1 MTKATSTAGFDA
13 VHAARLIS
21 VQDRRARFLATGAMS
36 GGALRKLIL
45 TASVVAFASPYA
57 NPALAIDFTAGG
69 GTTAGSGNAI
79 AIGTTSH
86 AVQSGNSIAIGAAS
100 TTDGTD
106 AVAIGQLTH
115 ATGAVATAIGSNS
128 RATGNSATATGAA
141 SNANGATATATG
153 ANSFANG
160 ATASAFGQGS
170 HALSDAATAIGQ
182 GSTASDVGTT
192 AVGQGSASS
201 GINATATGQG
211 STANGASASAFGQ
224 GSQAVSDAATAIG
237 QASTA
242 SAVGATAVG
251 QGSAASGINAT
262 AVGIGASAAFNN
274 SAAFGSGATASAPNQ
289 IAVGT
294 ALNTYKLSGVA
305 SAASLSAQSG
315 PIKVVTTDAAGNLA
329 TAAFSGVSNSQ
340 DIATLQSNVS
350 TLQTQIRQA
359 FEGTAMAIA
368 LGGSALPADK
378 KFAFS
383 ANWGTFRGE
392 NAVGLSGQMR
402 LSQYVIMNGGVASGF
417 AQGGVGGRAGLT
429 VAW

>member
-1 MTKATSTAGFDA
+1 MMKANSTANSEA

-21 VQDRRARFLATGAMS
+21 VQNRRTRFLATGAMS
-36 GGALRKLIL
+36 GGALRKLML
-45 TASVVAFASPYA
+45 TASVVAFASLHA
-57 NPALAIDFTAGG
+57 NPASAGDFVAGG
-69 GTTAGSGNAI
+69 GTTTPSGNAI
-79 AIGTTSH
+79 AIGTTAH

-100 TTDGTD
+100 TTDGSN

-115 ATGAVATAIGSNS
+115 ATGDVATAIGSNS
-128 RATGNSATATGAA
+128 RATGLGATAIGGASQANGAAATATGRSSFANGASATATGQA
-141 SNANGATATATG
+141 STADGT
-153 ANSFANG
+153 
-160 ATASAFGQGS
+160 TASAFGQGS
-170 HALSDAATAIGQ
+170 QAVSDAATAIGQ
-182 GSTASDVGTT
+182 ASTASAVGAT
-192 AVGQGSASS
+192 AVGQGSAAS
-201 GINATATGQG
+201 GTT
-211 STANGASASAFGQ
+211 ASAFGQ

-294 ALNTYKLSGVA
+294 TLNTYKLSGVA

-402 LSQYVIMNGGVASGF
+402 LSQYVVMNGGVASGF

>member
-1 MTKATSTAGFDA
+1 MMKANSTANSEG

-21 VQDRRARFLATGAMS
+21 VQNRRTRFLATGAMS
-36 GGALRKLIL
+36 GGVLRKLML
-45 TASVVAFASPYA
+45 TASVVAFASLHA
-57 NPALAIDFTAGG
+57 NPASAGDFVAGG
-69 GTTAGSGNAI
+69 GTTTPSGNAI
-79 AIGTTSH
+79 AIGTTAH

-100 TTDGTD
+100 TTDGSN

-115 ATGAVATAIGSNS
+115 ATGDVATAIGSNS
-128 RATGNSATATGAA
+128 RATGLGATAIGGASQANGAAATATGRSSFANGASATATGQA
-141 SNANGATATATG
+141 
-153 ANSFANG
+153 
-160 ATASAFGQGS
+160 
-170 HALSDAATAIGQ
+170 
-182 GSTASDVGTT
+182 STADGTT
-192 AVGQGSASS
+192 
-201 GINATATGQG
+201 
-211 STANGASASAFGQ
+211 ASAFGQ

-294 ALNTYKLSGVA
+294 TLNTYKLSGVA

-402 LSQYVIMNGGVASGF
+402 LSQYVVMNGGVASGF

>member
-1 MTKATSTAGFDA
+1 MNA
-13 VHAARLIS
+13 VALGPLSHAAG
-21 VQDRRARFLATGAMS
+21 DR
-36 GGALRKLIL
+36 
-45 TASVVAFASPYA
+45 
-57 NPALAIDFTAGG
+57 
-69 GTTAGSGNAI
+69 AI
-79 AIGTTSH
+79 AIGSSSN
-86 AVQSGNSIAIGAAS
+86 ANG
-100 TTDGTD
+100 
-106 AVAIGQLTH
+106 LE
-115 ATGAVATAIGSNS
+115 ATAIGGGSTALGAAAT
-128 RATGNSATATGAA
+128 ATGTSSSAIGASATATGQA
-141 SNANGATATATG
+141 
-153 ANSFANG
+153 
-160 ATASAFGQGS
+160 
-170 HALSDAATAIGQ
+170 
-182 GSTASDVGTT
+182 STASGTT
-192 AVGQGSASS
+192 
-201 GINATATGQG
+201 
-211 STANGASASAFGQ
+211 ASAFGQ

-262 AVGIGASAAFNN
+262 AIGIGASAAFNN

-294 ALNTYKLSGVA
+294 TLNTYKLSGVA

-402 LSQYVIMNGGVASGF
+402 LSQYVVMNGGVASGF

>member
-1 MTKATSTAGFDA
+1 MMKANSTANSEA

-21 VQDRRARFLATGAMS
+21 VQNRRTRFLATGAMS
-36 GGALRKLIL
+36 GGALRKLML
-45 TASVVAFASPYA
+45 TASVVAFASLHA
-57 NPALAIDFTAGG
+57 NPASAGDFVAGG
-69 GTTAGSGNAI
+69 GTTTPSGNAI
-79 AIGTTSH
+79 AIGTTAH

-100 TTDGTD
+100 TTDGSN

-115 ATGAVATAIGSNS
+115 ATGDVATAIGSNS
-128 RATGNSATATGAA
+128 RATGLGATAIGGASQANGAAATATGRSSFANGASATATGQA
-141 SNANGATATATG
+141 
-153 ANSFANG
+153 
-160 ATASAFGQGS
+160 
-170 HALSDAATAIGQ
+170 
-182 GSTASDVGTT
+182 STADGTT
-192 AVGQGSASS
+192 
-201 GINATATGQG
+201 
-211 STANGASASAFGQ
+211 ASAFGQ

-294 ALNTYKLSGVA
+294 TLNTYKLSGVA

-402 LSQYVIMNGGVASGF
+402 LSQYVVMNGGVASGF

>member
-1 MTKATSTAGFDA
+1 MGTVANVLIWGGTSLGGTGLTMTKANLTAGSEA
-13 VHAARLIS
+13 VHAACLIS

-36 GGALRKLIL
+36 GGALRKLML
-45 TASVVAFASPYA
+45 TASVVAFASLHA
-57 NPALAIDFTAGG
+57 NPASAGDFVAGG
-69 GTTAGSGNAI
+69 GTTTPSGNAI
-79 AIGTTSH
+79 AIGTTAH

-100 TTDGTD
+100 TTDGSN

-115 ATGAVATAIGSNS
+115 ATGDVATAIGSNS
-128 RATGNSATATGAA
+128 RATGLGATAIGGASQANGAAATATGRSSFANGASATATGQA
-141 SNANGATATATG
+141 
-153 ANSFANG
+153 
-160 ATASAFGQGS
+160 
-170 HALSDAATAIGQ
+170 
-182 GSTASDVGTT
+182 STADGTT
-192 AVGQGSASS
+192 
-201 GINATATGQG
+201 
-211 STANGASASAFGQ
+211 ASAFGQ
-224 GSQAVSDAATAIG
+224 GSQAISDAATAIG

-402 LSQYVIMNGGVASGF
+402 LSQYVVMNGGVASGF

>member
-1 MTKATSTAGFDA
+1 LGTVANVLIWGGTSLGGTGLTMTKANLTAGSEA
-13 VHAARLIS
+13 VHAACLIS

-36 GGALRKLIL
+36 GGALRKLML
-45 TASVVAFASPYA
+45 TASVVAFASLHA
-57 NPALAIDFTAGG
+57 NPASAGDFVAGG
-69 GTTAGSGNAI
+69 GTTTPSGNAI
-79 AIGTTSH
+79 AIGTTAH

-100 TTDGTD
+100 TTDGSN

-115 ATGAVATAIGSNS
+115 ATGDVATAIGSNS
-128 RATGNSATATGAA
+128 RATGLGATAIGGASQANGAAATATGRSSFANGASATATGQA
-141 SNANGATATATG
+141 
-153 ANSFANG
+153 
-160 ATASAFGQGS
+160 
-170 HALSDAATAIGQ
+170 
-182 GSTASDVGTT
+182 STADGTT
-192 AVGQGSASS
+192 
-201 GINATATGQG
+201 
-211 STANGASASAFGQ
+211 ASAFGQ

-294 ALNTYKLSGVA
+294 TLNTYKLSGVA

-402 LSQYVIMNGGVASGF
+402 LSQYVVMNGGVASGF

>member
-1 MTKATSTAGFDA
+1 MFDFCARPPGAVSCHRCDVGRSAAEAHADRQRCGVCLAVRESRLGPILHGGRRHGRLRQCGSNWVRLRLDPKRKLCCHWGGAGTFAGSLLNGNFVAIGVASSADGVNA
-13 VHAARLIS
+13 VALGPLSHAAG
-21 VQDRRARFLATGAMS
+21 DR
-36 GGALRKLIL
+36 
-45 TASVVAFASPYA
+45 
-57 NPALAIDFTAGG
+57 
-69 GTTAGSGNAI
+69 AI
-79 AIGTTSH
+79 AIGSSSN
-86 AVQSGNSIAIGAAS
+86 ANG
-100 TTDGTD
+100 
-106 AVAIGQLTH
+106 LE
-115 ATGAVATAIGSNS
+115 ATAIGGGSTALGAAAT
-128 RATGNSATATGAA
+128 ATGTSSSAIGASATATGQA
-141 SNANGATATATG
+141 
-153 ANSFANG
+153 
-160 ATASAFGQGS
+160 
-170 HALSDAATAIGQ
+170 
-182 GSTASDVGTT
+182 STASGTT
-192 AVGQGSASS
+192 
-201 GINATATGQG
+201 
-211 STANGASASAFGQ
+211 ASAFGQ
-224 GSQAVSDAATAIG
+224 GSQAISNAATAIG

-294 ALNTYKLSGVA
+294 TLNTYKLSGVA

-402 LSQYVIMNGGVASGF
+402 LSQYVVMNGGVASGF

>member
-1 MTKATSTAGFDA
+1 
-13 VHAARLIS
+13 
-21 VQDRRARFLATGAMS
+21 VQNRRTRFLATGPMS
-36 GGALRKLIL
+36 GGALRKLML
-45 TASVVAFASPYA
+45 TASVVAFASLHA
-57 NPALAIDFTAGG
+57 NPASAGDFVAGG
-69 GTTAGSGNAI
+69 GTTTPSGNAI
-79 AIGTTSH
+79 AIGTTAH

-100 TTDGTD
+100 TTDGSN

-115 ATGAVATAIGSNS
+115 ATGDVATAIGSNS
-128 RATGNSATATGAA
+128 RATGLGATAIGGASQANGAAATATGRSSFANGASATATGQA
-141 SNANGATATATG
+141 
-153 ANSFANG
+153 
-160 ATASAFGQGS
+160 
-170 HALSDAATAIGQ
+170 
-182 GSTASDVGTT
+182 STADGTT
-192 AVGQGSASS
+192 
-201 GINATATGQG
+201 
-211 STANGASASAFGQ
+211 ASAFGQ

-294 ALNTYKLSGVA
+294 TLNTYKLSGVA

-402 LSQYVIMNGGVASGF
+402 LSQYVVMNGGVASGF

>member
-1 MTKATSTAGFDA
+1 MMKANSTANSEA

-21 VQDRRARFLATGAMS
+21 VQNRRTRFLATGPMS
-36 GGALRKLIL
+36 GGALRKLML
-45 TASVVAFASPYA
+45 TASVVAFASLHA
-57 NPALAIDFTAGG
+57 NPASAGDFVAGG
-69 GTTAGSGNAI
+69 GTTTPSGNAI
-79 AIGTTSH
+79 AIGTTAH

-100 TTDGTD
+100 TTDGSN

-115 ATGAVATAIGSNS
+115 ATGDVATAIGSNS
-128 RATGNSATATGAA
+128 RATGLGATAIGGASQANGAAATATGRSSFANGASATATGQA
-141 SNANGATATATG
+141 
-153 ANSFANG
+153 
-160 ATASAFGQGS
+160 
-170 HALSDAATAIGQ
+170 
-182 GSTASDVGTT
+182 STADGTT
-192 AVGQGSASS
+192 
-201 GINATATGQG
+201 
-211 STANGASASAFGQ
+211 ASAFGQ

-262 AVGIGASAAFNN
+262 AIGIGASAAFNN

-294 ALNTYKLSGVA
+294 TLNTYKLSGVA

-402 LSQYVIMNGGVASGF
+402 LSQYVVMNGGVASGF

>member
-1 MTKATSTAGFDA
+1 MGTVANVLIWGGTSLGGTGLTMTKANLTAGSEA
-13 VHAARLIS
+13 VHAACLIS

-36 GGALRKLIL
+36 GGALRKLML
-45 TASVVAFASPYA
+45 TASVVAFASLHA
-57 NPALAIDFTAGG
+57 NPASAGDFVAGG
-69 GTTAGSGNAI
+69 GTTTPSGNAI
-79 AIGTTSH
+79 AIGTTAH

-100 TTDGTD
+100 TTDGSN

-115 ATGAVATAIGSNS
+115 ATGDVATAIGSNS
-128 RATGNSATATGAA
+128 RATGLGATAIGGASQANGAAATATGRSSFANGASATATGQA
-141 SNANGATATATG
+141 
-153 ANSFANG
+153 
-160 ATASAFGQGS
+160 
-170 HALSDAATAIGQ
+170 
-182 GSTASDVGTT
+182 STADGTT
-192 AVGQGSASS
+192 
-201 GINATATGQG
+201 
-211 STANGASASAFGQ
+211 ASAFGQ

-294 ALNTYKLSGVA
+294 TLNTYKLSGVA

-402 LSQYVIMNGGVASGF
+402 LSQYVVMNGGVASGF